1 VEEVEFVVVESELI
15 YKGSIISLYVDKI
28 KSPDGRIMEREVV
41 KHVDAVGIVAL
52 NDKDEIVL
60 VSQYRHPLK
69 ANLLE
74 IPAGLLAD
82 AEEPSTCAVR
92 ELKEETGYRAVKVEK
107 LAEFYTSAGFT
118 DERFYLYFSDKI
130 EEGEPERE
138 PGEEDMQVITIPLK
152 KAVEMAF
159 RGEIKDAKTL
169 TAILM
174 AAQKVGRIVI

>member
-1 VEEVEFVVVESELI
+1 GAIL
-15 YKGSIISLYVDKI
+15 
-28 KSPDGRIMEREVV
+28 EREVI

-52 NDKDEIVL
+52 NDKGEIVL
-60 VSQYRHPLK
+60 VSQYRHPIK
-69 ANLLE
+69 ARLLE

-82 AEEPSTCAVR
+82 SEDPATCALR
-92 ELKEETGYRAVKVEK
+92 ELKEETGYTAISMEK

-118 DERFYLYFSDKI
+118 DEKFFLYFSNII

-138 PGEEDMQVITIPLK
+138 PGEEDMQVVTIPLK
-152 KAVEMAF
+152 DAVEMAS

-174 AAQKVGRIVI
+174 AAQKIGRIEL